1 LFRRAHHRF
10 HAARKIAAEY
20 EIIVSKKRKM
30 DTLAHHFPALVA
42 FARIVAA
49 GSLSAAARELD
60 VPVSV
65 VSKRLSLL
73 ETHLGTRLLQRT
85 TRRQTL
91 TEEGHLFH
99 ARVLRI
105 LDEVEQAEA
114 LLAQRRDGVHGLLR
128 ITAPGELGR
137 RWLAPI
143 AAAFQELH
151 PQVTI
156 QLELTD
162 TVVDLLDGGHDLG
175 VRYGALADSSLVARA
190 LAPNYRV
197 LCASPAY
204 LQRHGEP
211 RTPAELA
218 GHRCIVIGDQRR
230 TDWKFDGDETATV
243 RVDAAFLTN
252 DGGAA
257 QQLALAGSG
266 IALKSIWDVGD
277 DLDAGRLVRVLP
289 HHAMAA
295 APLHAVYP
303 HQKNL
308 APRVRLF
315 VGFVKERLQAAWRW

>member
-1 LFRRAHHRF
+1 
-10 HAARKIAAEY
+10 
-20 EIIVSKKRKM
+20 M
-30 DTLAHHFPALVA
+30 DTLANNFPALVA
-42 FARIVAA
+42 FARIVSA

-73 ETHLGTRLLQRT
+73 EAGLGTRLLQRT

-91 TEEGHLFH
+91 TEEGRLFH

-128 ITAPGELGR
+128 ITAPGEFGR

-143 AAAFQELH
+143 AAAFQDLH

-156 QLELTD
+156 QLELGD
-162 TVVDLLDGGHDLG
+162 AIVDLLDSGIDLAI
-175 VRYGALADSSLVARA
+175 RYGALADSSLVARA

-230 TDWKFDGDETATV
+230 TDWKFDGDETAPV

-277 DLDAGRLVRVLP
+277 DLAAGRLLRVLP

-303 HQKNL
+303 HQRNL
-308 APRVRLF
+308 APRVRVF
-315 VGFVKERLQAAWRW
+315 VGYLKERLQEAWRW

>member
-1 LFRRAHHRF
+1 
-10 HAARKIAAEY
+10 
-20 EIIVSKKRKM
+20 M
-30 DTLAHHFPALVA
+30 DTLANNFPALVA
-42 FARIVAA
+42 FARIVSA

-73 ETHLGTRLLQRT
+73 EASLGTRLLQRT

-91 TEEGHLFH
+91 TEEGRLFH

-114 LLAQRRDGVHGLLR
+114 LIAQRRDGVHGLLR
-128 ITAPGELGR
+128 ITAPGEFGR

-156 QLELTD
+156 QLELGD
-162 TVVDLLDGGHDLG
+162 AIVDLLDSGIDLAI
-175 VRYGALADSSLVARA
+175 RYGALADSSLVARA

-230 TDWKFDGDETATV
+230 TDWKFDGDETAPV

-277 DLDAGRLVRVLP
+277 DLAADRLVRVLP
-289 HHAMAA
+289 DHAMAA

-303 HQKNL
+303 HQRNL
-308 APRVRLF
+308 PPRVRLF
-315 VGFVKERLQAAWRW
+315 VGYLKEKLQEAWRW

>member
-1 LFRRAHHRF
+1 
-10 HAARKIAAEY
+10 
-20 EIIVSKKRKM
+20 M
-30 DTLAHHFPALVA
+30 DTLANNFPALVA
-42 FARIVAA
+42 FARIVSA

-73 ETHLGTRLLQRT
+73 ETSLGMRLLQRT

-91 TEEGHLFH
+91 TDEGRLFH

-128 ITAPGELGR
+128 ITAPGEFGR

-156 QLELTD
+156 QLELLD
-162 TVVDLLDGGHDLG
+162 AVVDLLDSGIDLG
-175 VRYGALADSSLVARA
+175 IRYGALADSSLVARE

-230 TDWKFDGDETATV
+230 TDWKFMNGMRGDETAPV

-277 DLDAGRLVRVLP
+277 DLAAGRLLRVLP
-289 HHAMAA
+289 NHAMAA

-303 HQKNL
+303 HQRNL

-315 VGFVKERLQAAWRW
+315 VGYLKDRLQAAWRW

>member
-1 LFRRAHHRF
+1 
-10 HAARKIAAEY
+10 
-20 EIIVSKKRKM
+20 M
-30 DTLAHHFPALVA
+30 GTLANNFPALVA
-42 FARIVAA
+42 FARIVSA
-49 GSLSAAARELD
+49 GSLSAAARALD

-73 ETHLGTRLLQRT
+73 EASLGTRLLQRT

-91 TEEGHLFH
+91 TEEGRLFH

-128 ITAPGELGR
+128 ITAPGEFGR

-143 AAAFQELH
+143 AAAFQDLH

-156 QLELTD
+156 QLELGD
-162 TVVDLLDGGHDLG
+162 AIVDLLDSGIDLAI
-175 VRYGALADSSLVARA
+175 RYGALADSSLVARA

-204 LQRHGEP
+204 LERHGEP
-211 RTPAELA
+211 RTPGELA

-230 TDWKFDGDETATV
+230 TDWKFDGGETAPV

-277 DLDAGRLVRVLP
+277 DLAAGRLIRVLP
-289 HHAMAA
+289 NHAMAA

-303 HQKNL
+303 HQRNL

-315 VGFVKERLQAAWRW
+315 VGYLKDKLQEAWRW

>member
-1 LFRRAHHRF
+1 MHHSF
-10 HAARKIAAEY
+10 HAFEKIAAKC
-20 EIIVSKKRKM
+20 EIILSRKRKM
-30 DTLAHHFPALVA
+30 DTLVNNFPALVA

-73 ETHLGTRLLQRT
+73 EAQLGMRLLQRT

-91 TEEGHLFH
+91 TDEGRLFH

-156 QLELTD
+156 QLELD
-162 TVVDLLDGGHDLG
+162 DAVVDLVDSGHDLG
-175 VRYGALADSSLVARA
+175 VRYGELADSSLVARA

-204 LQRHGEP
+204 LERHGEP
-211 RTPAELA
+211 RTPAELM

-230 TDWKFDGDETATV
+230 TDWRFDDSETGIV

-257 QQLALAGSG
+257 QQLALADSG

-277 DLDAGRLVRVLP
+277 DLAAGRLRRVLP
-289 HHAMAA
+289 NHAMAA

-315 VGFVKERLQAAWRW
+315 VGYLKDRLQEAWQW

>member
-1 LFRRAHHRF
+1 
-10 HAARKIAAEY
+10 
-20 EIIVSKKRKM
+20 M
-30 DTLAHHFPALVA
+30 DTLANNFPALVA
-42 FARIVAA
+42 FARIVSA
-49 GSLSAAARELD
+49 GSLSAAARELG

-73 ETHLGTRLLQRT
+73 EASLGTRLLQRT

-91 TEEGHLFH
+91 TEEGRLFH

-162 TVVDLLDGGHDLG
+162 AVVDLLDSGQDLG

-230 TDWKFDGDETATV
+230 TDWKFDGDETAPV

-277 DLDAGRLVRVLP
+277 DLAAGRLRRVLP
-289 HHAMAA
+289 QHAMAA

-303 HQKNL
+303 HQRNL
-308 APRVRLF
+308 APRVRVF
-315 VGFVKERLQAAWRW
+315 VGYLKERLQEAWRW